1 MIGYI
6 IYVVLFDI
14 ACEVHDYLTKKEKK
28 GMCSDFPDM
37 LGGGMLGGGGGVS
50 AYSMQ

>member
-37 LGGGMLGGGGGVS
+37 LGGGMLGGGGGGG
-50 AYSMQ
+50 